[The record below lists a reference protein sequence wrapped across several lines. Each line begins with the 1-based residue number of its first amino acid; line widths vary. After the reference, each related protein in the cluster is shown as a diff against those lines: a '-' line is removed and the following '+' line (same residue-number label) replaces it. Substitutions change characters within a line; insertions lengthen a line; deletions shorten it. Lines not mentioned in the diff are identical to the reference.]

1 MQRLARHAS
10 SVLRRVGASTS
21 FPLAPAMRLGAADA
35 RLAQAGG
42 MGMGNPGAACGYVT
56 KATTTIVGLDVAENP
71 RKTLLELY
79 TRTLQELQA
88 FPPEAHYRAE
98 VERKTAARMKVVM
111 DPRAEKKD
119 PDYTW
124 MNLQLNLLN
133 LLDKGFMVEDKMLIL
148 EPELSQPDMFPFG
161 RFIQF
166 IQSTVS

>member
-1 MQRLARHAS
+1 MQRLVRHAS
-10 SVLRRVGASTS
+10 SALRSAGASTS

-42 MGMGNPGAACGYVT
+42 MGNPGAACGYVT
-56 KATTTIVGLDVAENP
+56 KVTTTIVGLDVDKNP

-88 FPPEAHYRAE
+88 FPPEAYYRAE
-98 VERKTAARMKVVM
+98 VARKTAARIKVVM
-111 DPRAEKKD
+111 DPRANMKAD

-133 LLDKGFMVEDKMLIL
+133 LLDKGFMVEDKMLIFD
-148 EPELSQPDMFPFG
+148 PQHSQPKSFPYG
-161 RFIQF
+161 RFM
-166 IQSTVS
+166 VS